1 MEEGGA
7 VRVTPLD
14 MFDGL
19 AGEDFFG
26 ISPAFMSIEQVSLP
40 WLERL
45 F

>member
-19 AGEDFFG
+19 AGSDFLGDWNITG
-26 ISPAFMSIEQVSLP
+26 IHEY
-40 WLERL
+40 
-45 F
+45 